1 MASPLSSHEAPPVPA
16 EELGASSFGSCGN
29 CGAELSGPFCSQCGE
44 KKISAKDY
52 SLGHVIEEA
61 LAEFAH
67 FDSKFL
73 RTLKLLFTQ
82 PGQLSNAFFHGGR
95 SRYTKPLTLFII
107 INVIFFF
114 VQPYTGIFAYNYR
127 EYARDFAHVTAVQGH
142 LRQTGESQQSYVAR
156 FDANLQNQKKSLLI
170 VAVPILALLMG
181 IAFVGSGRTYA
192 EHLVFAVQVYA
203 FLLAYLAVVAV
214 ILLVP
219 TRIALRIIGP
229 AAAPIVRT
237 LAAEYTVDVI
247 LLAGLSVYMYFGFR
261 RAYQATRTRAS
272 VNAFILSCAAGA
284 LIAIY
289 HKVLFYITF
298 WTT

>member
-1 MASPLSSHEAPPVPA
+1 VASPLSSDKTPPVPA
-16 EELGASSFGSCGN
+16 AESGALSFGSCGN
-29 CGAELSGPFCSQCGE
+29 CGAELNGPFCSQCGE
-44 KKISAKDY
+44 KKVSAKDY
-52 SLGHVIEEA
+52 SLRHIVAEA
-61 LAEFAH
+61 LPEFVT
-67 FDSKFL
+67 FDSRFL

-82 PGQLSNAFFHGGR
+82 PGQLSNAYFYGGR

-114 VQPYTGIFAYNYR
+114 VQPHTGIFAYNYR
-127 EYARDFAHVTAVQGH
+127 DYARDFAHVTAVQGH

-203 FLLAYLAVVAV
+203 FLLAYLALVAV

-219 TRIALRIIGP
+219 ARIALRVIGP

-247 LLAGLSVYMYFGFR
+247 LLAALSVYMYFGFR

-272 VNAFILSCAAGA
+272 VNALILSCAAGL

>member
-1 MASPLSSHEAPPVPA
+1 VASPPLPHKAPPVPI
-16 EELGASSFGSCGN
+16 EESGASSFGNCGN
-29 CGAELSGPFCSQCGE
+29 CGAELTGPFCSQCGE
-44 KKISAKDY
+44 KKVSAKDY
-52 SLGHVIEEA
+52 SLRHIVEEA
-61 LAEFAH
+61 LPEFVA
-67 FDSKFL
+67 FDSRFL

-82 PGQLSNAFFHGGR
+82 PGQLSNAYFHGGR

-142 LRQTGESQQSYVAR
+142 VRKTGESQQSYVAR
-156 FDANLQNQKKSLLI
+156 FDANLQNQKKSMLI
-170 VAVPILALLMG
+170 VAVPVLALLMG
-181 IAFVGSGRTYA
+181 IAFVGSRRTYA

-203 FLLAYLAVVAV
+203 FLLAYLAGVAL

-219 TRIALRIIGP
+219 ARIALRVIGP
-229 AAAPIVRT
+229 AALPIVRT
-237 LAAEYTVDVI
+237 LAGEYTVDVI
-247 LLAGLSVYMYFGFR
+247 LLAGLSVYMYLGFR
-261 RAYQATRTRAS
+261 RAYQATRTRSS
-272 VNAFILSCAAGA
+272 VNAFILSCAAGV

-289 HKVLFYITF
+289 HKMLFYITF